1 MLIKMFK
8 IALLILISCQLG
20 YSQITVKGKVL
31 NQTDQKP
38 IAYANIG
45 IENTG
50 FGTISNEDGSFSLQ
64 LPETNLKDTLR
75 FSGIGFGKR
84 SIPIRAMLNLEV
96 TIYLKEQV
104 TQLNEVIVEAKKEK
118 NKTFVLGNRK
128 SRGGTLETDTVYAG
142 SATALLIENKNPIQK
157 GLSFPVYLQSA
168 SIRIFR
174 NNLPS
179 FKMRVRLYSVDSLT
193 RGPGEDLLNKSVV
206 VESSMKNGWLTFDL
220 SEFNYLIS
228 EPFFVAFESILTK
241 TDRALIAKGYH
252 DFIKQHPN
260 RLRIDTVV
268 FEGVK
273 QVRQRLGM
281 SGIDLPGTFIGIA
294 PGESAS
300 KLFSC
305 YTRNTSFDKWEKV
318 RGILAATVTVSN
330 QPLTS
335 NNISNTDPEPCQE
348 SVEVCAAIQACNDF
362 INESNV
368 NGLQLCVS
376 VNGKIKVS
384 KGFGL
389 ADVENNLPVSTNTRF
404 RLNSISKSVSSAAL
418 IKLVSENKLDL
429 DAPIQKYVPSFPV
442 KKYSFTTRQ
451 LAGHLA
457 GIRDYNEKDLSDLV
471 RQEHYEN
478 ATQAIKIFEK
488 DSLLFKP
495 GSQFHY
501 STFGWNLVGAV
512 IEGASGKSYLDYM
525 QESIWNP
532 MGMLNTCGDDYTKRI
547 TERSKFYDAA
557 GNENEYGD
565 FSYKYSGG
573 GLLGTAEDLVK
584 FGNEV
589 LHGNILD
596 PKLVK
601 LLFETQFTSSNKAT
615 GYGLGWYV
623 GKDKNGHRIWYHAG
637 DMLSSSSY
645 LIIYPDDD
653 IVISFL
659 ANSQEGA
666 LFDVEKIGIT
676 FYRK

>member
-1 MLIKMFK
+1 MFK
-8 IALLILISCQLG
+8 IALLILIFIQPG
-20 YSQITVKGKVL
+20 YSQFSIKGKVI
-31 NQTDQKP
+31 NQTDKKP
-38 IAYANIG
+38 IAYVNIG
-45 IENTG
+45 IANTG
-50 FGTISNEDGSFSLQ
+50 IGTISNEDGSFSLQ
-64 LPETNLKDTLR
+64 LLKLNSKDTLR

-84 SIPIRAMLNLEV
+84 SIPIQSLLNKEV
-96 TIYLKEQV
+96 IVYLKEQV
-104 TQLNEVIVEAKKEK
+104 TQLNEVIVASKKVK

-128 SRGGTLETDTVYAG
+128 SRGGTLETDTIYAG

-157 GLSFPVYLQSA
+157 DLSFPVYLQST

-179 FKMRVRLYSVDSLT
+179 FKMRVRLYSVDPLT
-193 RGPGEDLLNKSVV
+193 KGPGEDLLNKSVV
-206 VESSMKNGWLTFDL
+206 VESRMKNGWLTFDL

-241 TDRALIAKGYH
+241 TDRERIAKGYQ
-252 DFIKQHPN
+252 DFIQRHPN
-260 RLRIDTVV
+260 RLRIDTVL
-268 FEGVK
+268 FEGKK
-273 QVRQRLGM
+273 QIRQQLGM

-294 PGESAS
+294 PGESIS

-330 QPLTS
+330 QAPAS
-335 NNISNTDPEPCQE
+335 QSISAIAQEPCKE
-348 SVEVCAAIQACNDF
+348 SGAVCAAIQSCTDF
-362 INESNV
+362 IDESNV
-368 NGLQLCVS
+368 NGLQLCIS

-389 ADVENNLPVSTNTRF
+389 ADVENNIPVSTNTRF
-404 RLNSISKSVSSAAL
+404 RLNSISKSVTSVAL

-429 DAPIQKYVPSFPV
+429 DAPIQKYVPSFPD
-442 KKYSFTTRQ
+442 KKYAVTTRQ

-457 GIRDYNEKDLSDLV
+457 GIRDYNEKDLNDLV

-478 ATQAIKIFEK
+478 ATQAIKIFAN
-488 DSLLFKP
+488 DSLLFQP
-495 GSQFHY
+495 GTQFHY
-501 STFGWNLVGAV
+501 STFGWNLIGAV
-512 IEGASGKSYLDYM
+512 IEGASGKNYLDYM

-532 MGMLNTCGDDYTKRI
+532 LGMLNTCGDDNTKSI
-547 TERSKFYDAA
+547 PSRSKFYDAA

-565 FSYKYSGG
+565 WSYKYAGG
-573 GLLGTAEDLVK
+573 GLLSTAEDLVK

-589 LHGNILD
+589 LHGNTLD

-601 LLFETQFTSSNKAT
+601 LLFETQYTASNNAT

-653 IVISFL
+653 IVVAFL
-659 ANSQEGA
+659 ANSQEGT
-666 LFDVEKIGIT
+666 LFDVQKIGSR

>member
-1 MLIKMFK
+1 MFK
-8 IALLILISCQLG
+8 IALIILINIQLG
-20 YSQITVKGKVL
+20 YSQITVKGKIL
-31 NQTDQKP
+31 NQTDKKP
-38 IAYANIG
+38 IAYANVG
-45 IENTG
+45 IPNTG
-50 FGTISNEDGSFSLQ
+50 IGTISNEDGSFSLQ
-64 LPETNLKDTLR
+64 LSKLNLKDTLR
-75 FSGIGFGKR
+75 FSGIGFSKR
-84 SIPIRAMLNLEV
+84 AIPIQSLLDKEV
-96 TIYLKEQV
+96 IVYLKEQV
-104 TQLNEVIVEAKKEK
+104 TQLNEVIVQAKKEK

-179 FKMRVRLYSVDSLT
+179 FKMRVRLYSVDPLT
-193 RGPGEDLLNKSVV
+193 KGPGEDFLNKSVV
-206 VESSMKNGWLTFDL
+206 VESTMRNGWLTFNL

-241 TDRALIAKGYH
+241 TDRELIAKGYH
-252 DFIKQHPN
+252 DFIQKHPN
-260 RLRIDTVV
+260 RLRIDTVL
-268 FEGVK
+268 FEGKK
-273 QVRQRLGM
+273 QVRQQLGM

-330 QPLTS
+330 QLPASET
-335 NNISNTDPEPCQE
+335 ISTKAPEPCQE
-348 SVEVCAAIQACNDF
+348 SSAVCVAIQACNDF
-362 INESNV
+362 LDESNV
-368 NGLQLCVS
+368 NGLQLCIS
-376 VNGKIKVS
+376 VNGKIKLS

-389 ADVENNLPVSTNTRF
+389 ADVENNLPVSTDTQF
-404 RLNSISKSVSSAAL
+404 RLNSISKSVTSAAL

-442 KKYSFTTRQ
+442 KKYPFTSRQ

-478 ATQAIKIFEK
+478 ATQATKIFEN

-501 STFGWNLVGAV
+501 STFGWNLIGAV

-525 QESIWNP
+525 QESIWKP
-532 MGMLNTCGDDYTKRI
+532 MGMLNTCGDDNTKSI
-547 TERSKFYDAA
+547 PSRSKFYDAA
-557 GNENEYGD
+557 GNENDYGD
-565 FSYKYSGG
+565 WSYKYAGG
-573 GLLGTAEDLVK
+573 GLLSTAEDLVK

-589 LHGNILD
+589 LHSNVLD

-601 LLFETQFTSSNKAT
+601 HLFEPQFTSSGKAT

-653 IVISFL
+653 IVIAFL
-659 ANSQEGA
+659 ANSQEGT
-666 LFDVEKIGIT
+666 LFDVQKIGSL

>member
-31 NQTDQKP
+31 NQTDKKP

-50 FGTISNEDGSFSLQ
+50 FGTISNEDGSFSIQ

-75 FSGIGFGKR
+75 FSGIGFSQR
-84 SIPIRAMLNLEV
+84 TIPIQLLIDKEV
-96 TIYLKEQV
+96 IVYLKEQV

-168 SIRIFR
+168 RIRIFR

-193 RGPGEDLLNKSVV
+193 KGPGEDLLNKSVV
-206 VESSMKNGWLTFDL
+206 VESGMKNGWLTFDL
-220 SEFNYLIS
+220 SKFNYVIS
-228 EPFFVAFESILTK
+228 GPFFVAFEFILTK
-241 TDRALIAKGYH
+241 TDREQIAKGYQ
-252 DFIKQHPN
+252 DFIEQHPN
-260 RLRIDTVV
+260 RLRIDTIL
-268 FEGVK
+268 FEGKK
-273 QVRQRLGM
+273 QVRKRLGM

-384 KGFGL
+384 KRFGL
-389 ADVENNLPVSTNTRF
+389 ADVENNLPVTTNTRF

-429 DAPIQKYVPSFPV
+429 DAPIQNYVPSFPV
-442 KKYSFTTRQ
+442 KKYSFTTHQ

-512 IEGASGKSYLDYM
+512 IEGASGKNYLDYM

-547 TERSKFYDAA
+547 TERSKFYEAA

-589 LHGNILD
+589 LHGNLLD

-601 LLFETQFTSSNKAT
+601 LLFETQFTSSGKAT

-623 GKDKNGHRIWYHAG
+623 GKDKNGHRMWYHAG

-653 IVISFL
+653 IVIAFL
-659 ANSQEGA
+659 ANSQEGT
-666 LFDVEKIGIT
+666 LFDVQKIGSL